1 MRANVRV
8 AVAVFAIVLAPAAID
23 GARQIQSPAGQVVPA
38 QQRPTFR
45 SGVSLVPVDVRVLD
59 RMGRPITDLTE
70 QEFTVLEDGTPQVIR
85 HFSMHEFTAEA
96 AFAAGAPEFR
106 TAETPD
112 LAPQNRRVFLL
123 VLGRGRHQSVS
134 KYVDGLVSFVRNR
147 ILPQDHVA
155 VLAWNRATDFTTNHA
170 LVADVLTRYRDGH
183 EAIEMDLSMW
193 FSGLRAIYGSTEIPS
208 HLQKQIDAVFSIAE
222 ELRPRPPAPAPVV
235 DARRI
240 QRDVRET
247 AQDLARGA
255 LSQDRLT
262 RGFSNLGDL
271 SVTNAAHLSE
281 WDFDDYVARMTETMQ
296 DTGNLYAGV
305 AYLRLLAGEKH
316 LVFVTTNGVA
326 LPSQDDN
333 RSLARVAADA
343 RIALDFVQTGGVVGA
358 PPVQITTT
366 GRVSMAPVATT
377 NQVFGQGFNMQDLR
391 LMADR
396 TGGQLMALRTADDA
410 FRRLEQGM
418 RSQYLLG
425 YTSTNAA
432 IDGTFRKV
440 TVKVSRPG
448 AIVVA
453 REGYMALEQPEA
465 MDRRELVTFS
475 RIRNAAGY
483 PSIVDHLSVKL
494 SNASGT
500 ATEVSVNVLVDITR
514 VQLEHRGGIHA
525 ADLDVAMY
533 AGNAAESS
541 VGDTRRRIEL
551 RLTPEEYARAIKEGV
566 SFTMTSKVREPA
578 RVVKVVVYD
587 YGADLVGT
595 AVTKVPKK

>member
-1 MRANVRV
+1 
-8 AVAVFAIVLAPAAID
+8 VFAVVVAPAAID
-23 GARQIQSPAGQVVPA
+23 GARPVQQPGGQVTPVQP

-45 SGVSLVPVDVRVLD
+45 SGVSLVPVDVRVVD
-59 RMGRPITDLTE
+59 RMGKPITDLTE
-70 QEFTVLEDGTPQVIR
+70 QEFSVLEDGAPQTIR
-85 HFSMHEFTAEA
+85 HFSKHEFTAEA

-134 KYVDGLVSFVRNR
+134 KYVDGLVSFVRSR

-170 LVADVLTRYRDGH
+170 LVADVLTRYRDAH

-208 HLQKQIDAVFSIAE
+208 HIQKQIDVVFSTAE
-222 ELRPRPPAPAPVV
+222 ELRPRPPAPAPIV
-235 DARRI
+235 DADRI
-240 QRDVRET
+240 RADVRET
-247 AQDLARGA
+247 ARDLASGV
-255 LSQDRLT
+255 LSRDRLT
-262 RGFSNLGDL
+262 RGFSNLGEF
-271 SVTNAAHLSE
+271 SVTSAHLSG
-281 WDFDDYVARMTETMQ
+281 WDFDDYIARMTETLQ

-316 LVFVTTNGVA
+316 LVFVTANGVS

-358 PPVQITTT
+358 PPVQITA
-366 GRVSMAPVATT
+366 GRVSMEPVATS
-377 NQVFGQGFNMQDLR
+377 NQVFAQGFNMQDLR

-396 TGGQLMALRTADDA
+396 TGGQLMAYRTADDA
-410 FRRLEQGM
+410 FRRLERSMQ
-418 RSQYLLG
+418 SQYLLG

-448 AIVVA
+448 AMVIA

-475 RIRNAAGY
+475 RIRNAAAY
-483 PSIVDHLSVKL
+483 PSIVDHLGVRLDK
-494 SNASGT
+494 ASGT
-500 ATEVSVNVLVDITR
+500 ATDVSVNVLVDITR
-514 VQLEHRGGIHA
+514 VQLEQRDGIHA
-525 ADLDVAMY
+525 ADLEVAMY
-533 AGNAAESS
+533 AGNAKDLPI
-541 VGDTRRRIEL
+541 GDTRRRIEL
-551 RLTPEEYARAIKEGV
+551 RLTPEEYAKALKEGV
-566 SFTMTSKVREPA
+566 TFTMTSKVRETA

-595 AVTKVPKK
+595 AVTRVPRK